1 MRVDT
6 IIIDDFLDNPDIVRN
21 SVLGIDFTTSGQF
34 PGLRSDR
41 ADDEYQEMVTMKIAP
56 MLSAKTLDYTM
67 DSFRFQLCLEGAKT
81 WVHKDDSQWAGVLY
95 LTPGADPMSGTGIFD
110 EEDTLITLIGN
121 VYNRL
126 VLYRGDLFHRSLM
139 PGFGTDVSTGRLTQ
153 VFFFDII
160 E

>member
-126 VLYRGDLFHRSLM
+126 VFYRGDLFHRSLM

-153 VFFFDII
+153 VFFFNII

>member
-21 SVLGIDFTTSGQF
+21 SVLGIDFATSGQF

-153 VFFFDII
+153 VFFFNII

>member
-21 SVLGIDFTTSGQF
+21 SVLGIDFATSGQF

-56 MLSAKTLDYTM
+56 MLNAKTLDYTM

>member
-153 VFFFDII
+153 VFFFNIV

>member
-21 SVLGIDFTTSGQF
+21 SVLGIDFSTSGQF

-153 VFFFDII
+153 VFFFNII

>member
-1 MRVDT
+1 MINNCECLVIQRSAGWDKLL
-6 IIIDDFLDNPDIVRN
+6 IELADCRFSFL
-21 SVLGIDFTTSGQF
+21 
-34 PGLRSDR
+34 
-41 ADDEYQEMVTMKIAP
+41 
-56 MLSAKTLDYTM
+56 TL
-67 DSFRFQLCLEGAKT
+67 
-81 WVHKDDSQWAGVLY
+81 VHKDDSQWAGVLY

-153 VFFFDII
+153 VFFFNII

>member
-1 MRVDT
+1 VRVDT

-21 SVLGIDFTTSGQF
+21 SVLGIDFSTSGQF

-153 VFFFDII
+153 VFFFNII

>member
-153 VFFFDII
+153 VFFFNII

>member
-21 SVLGIDFTTSGQF
+21 SVLGIDFATSGQF